1 MINEGLVGTAVYQT
15 TSCLFVF
22 LVVVVVTKTH
32 VPNGEQ
38 FFFAWC
44 HVGDLFLACLIIVFF
59 SNF

>member
-38 FFFAWC
+38 FFLRGVTLVIYF
-44 HVGDLFLACLIIVFF
+44 
-59 SNF
+59 

>member
-22 LVVVVVTKTH
+22 LVVVVVVVVTKTH

-38 FFFAWC
+38 FFLRGVTLVIYF
-44 HVGDLFLACLIIVFF
+44 
-59 SNF
+59 